1 MRSEAEI
8 AAKIEEYRLRLAL
21 AVEEDQRRPTLHT
34 DRELLIL
41 ALVDKL
47 EALFWVMDIELPGK
61 DVIDTLPDYYS

>member
-21 AVEEDQRRPTLHT
+21 AVEEDQRRPTLHI